1 MYRKLL
7 FIAAVMLM
15 LIVPASAWSFSCVG
29 PDMSTPLNDNA
40 TVYVGDTIRC
50 WPDDTDMAVYEAS
63 SLHAQDKTN
72 LLFSSP
78 FTGTFVNYTIPSRT
92 GYLWFRTLNAA
103 HDAYFVDKF
112 YYYAYYKTPPADV
125 VFSIS
130 ETGNFTKKLSGAIVT
145 VSNGQSNTTTA
156 DGTALI
162 RVYPT
167 SSAYTYGVTKT
178 GYGTLAAQP
187 LGGYGE
193 TGGTVYVE
201 MESGTSGNV
210 RTYVQAVD
218 GATGGQVHFSNLQ
231 LKDVNQSLWTNVT
244 NDFDGTHFIDT
255 LQSTTINAYADMTGY
270 TSASRLGLT
279 PFNEGMYEIVLWP
292 AGSLLNPGPGNVNL
306 IVLVNDRTT
315 SAPISSASVS
325 AMQPS
330 GAVEGS
336 ATGTTGTVTFVV
348 PNMSVIHVTA
358 KKDGYT
364 AGTGTITT
372 TAFGPDTLRI
382 ELTKATVTP
391 VVTATPLPGEVTV
404 RPTYIPGCEPPNENS
419 ATCQKN
425 MDNSIWAGLRRDA
438 PVLYNLGFL
447 ACVVGLLFLAIKTMK
462 LK

>member
-7 FIAAVMLM
+7 LIAAVMLL
-15 LIVPASAWSFSCVG
+15 LIIPVSAYTISPAGDFRGGNGCTEGNLTIWTGENITFSFDSGDVAYYNGNCGGGVRNSVQGFG
-29 PDMSTPLNDNA
+29 PVAATGTIQLNYAAGNALWYICPSSLAGCYNYFIYNA
-40 TVYVGDTIRC
+40 T
-50 WPDDTDMAVYEAS
+50 P
-63 SLHAQDKTN
+63 K
-72 LLFSSP
+72 P
-78 FTGTFVNYTIPSRT
+78 
-92 GYLWFRTLNAA
+92 A
-103 HDAYFVDKF
+103 HS
-112 YYYAYYKTPPADV
+112 DV
-125 VFSIS
+125 TFSIS
-130 ETGNFTKKLSGAIVT
+130 ETGNFTKKLSGAVIT
-145 VSNGQSNTTTA
+145 LSNAQTATTNTSGMA
-156 DGTALI
+156 DI
-162 RVYPT
+162 EVFPN

-178 GYGTLAAQP
+178 GYGTLAAQS

-218 GATGGQVHFSNLQ
+218 GATGGQVHNSNIQ

-270 TSASRLGLT
+270 TSSSRLGLA

-325 AMQPS
+325 AMPPS
-330 GAVEGS
+330 GEVEGS

-391 VVTATPLPGEVTV
+391 VVTATPLPGEVTA
-404 RPTYIPGCEPPNENS
+404 RPTYIPGCEPGG
-419 ATCQKN
+419 
-425 MDNSIWAGLRRDA
+425 D
-438 PVLYNLGFL
+438 PVLCQRNTDSSLWATLRQYSSVILTLGIITVIF
-447 ACVVGLLFLAIKTMK
+447 GLFK
-462 LK
+462 LIGKW